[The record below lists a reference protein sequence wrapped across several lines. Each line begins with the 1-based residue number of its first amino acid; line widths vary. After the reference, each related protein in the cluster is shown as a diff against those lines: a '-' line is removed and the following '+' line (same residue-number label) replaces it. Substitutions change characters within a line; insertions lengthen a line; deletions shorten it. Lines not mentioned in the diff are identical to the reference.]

1 MLVTLRLSSWTQ
13 ASASREN
20 DRRAAADMS
29 RKVALLRFLRPR
41 VTTRVPMLLL
51 LNLRRLLK
59 SVLIVVM
66 QQAARA
72 YRVLASNE
80 LALVS

>member
-1 MLVTLRLSSWTQ
+1 
-13 ASASREN
+13 
-20 DRRAAADMS
+20 MS

-72 YRVLASNE
+72 YRVLASIE

>member
-1 MLVTLRLSSWTQ
+1 
-13 ASASREN
+13 
-20 DRRAAADMS
+20 
-29 RKVALLRFLRPR
+29 
-41 VTTRVPMLLL
+41 MLLL